1 MMNKRLRVWQKQE
14 KSAKIYLYSF
24 DKLKRTKISK
34 NQNLITFLSFLDVY
48 EHILIKSTW
57 SIKQFMNYRI
67 FEKMSVRQVWTIF
80 HHGSRYVV
88 ASLIWALNLTRLS
101 QVNAIGLFILENGYI
116 YQKHP
121 FGESIKLKGFWTG
134 LTTHLISARLWLW
147 RVGQV
152 KNWVYFQVFFFPSMQ
167 TQNCHWSSFWI
178 QDTYL

>member
-14 KSAKIYLYSF
+14 KSAKIYFYSF

-48 EHILIKSTW
+48 EHILIKSPW
-57 SIKQFMNYRI
+57 SIKQFLNYRI

-88 ASLIWALNLTRLS
+88 ASLIWALNLTRLT
-101 QVNAIGLFILENGYI
+101 QINAIGLFILENGYI
-116 YQKHP
+116 CQKRP
-121 FGESIKLKGFWTG
+121 FGENNKLKGLWTG
-134 LTTHLISARLWLW
+134 LTIHLISARLRLW

-152 KNWVYFQVFFFPSMQ
+152 KNWVYFQVFFFSSMQ
-167 TQNCHWSSFWI
+167 TQNCHWFSFCI